1 MIRLTADLPTLDFA
15 KSDQDAPASISG
27 IAVPWAPVTATVS
40 NGKRVAFQR
49 GAFDVNQKA
58 AKLIEGHDLTQL
70 RGTVNALAD
79 MEEGLG
85 FTATFAKTRA
95 SADAVE
101 LVKAGAYDAVS
112 VGADVIESYYDKE
125 LKATVVTKA
134 NLVELSLVAVPAFSG
149 AEIRDIAA
157 QADDEPEPD
166 EIPTETTPPT
176 PSEEDETMSEPTTVE
191 AAIAT
196 QPIYATA
203 RKEVK
208 IPTAGEYI
216 AAAVAGGDKWK
227 AFHEVLQ
234 AAAPD
239 VSLADGPGV
248 LPELIVGNVYNN
260 FIGMRPVVDVV
271 GARSMPSA
279 GSTFIRPKVTTH
291 NSVGAQ
297 SPDNTTLTQ
306 STFVISAET
315 VTKGTYGGYVEISEQ
330 IISWSDPSMLNA
342 LLDDMARIYMNETDD
357 VACTDLVAGAT
368 TTGAFGDPTVPADWL
383 AWIGASSSTILTAS
397 NGNNP
402 NTLFV
407 SADVFGDM
415 IALSDTAGR
424 PLFPN
429 LNAQNAFG
437 AVAVTSDTGTAFGCR
452 VVRDRNFPAN
462 TLILGDT
469 SGFEIFEQQRGSV
482 SVLAPSTLSTT
493 LAFRGY
499 FATLMIDAAKF
510 VAASGY

>member
-1 MIRLTADLPTLDFA
+1 M
-15 KSDQDAPASISG
+15 
-27 IAVPWAPVTATVS
+27 
-40 NGKRVAFQR
+40 
-49 GAFDVNQKA
+49 
-58 AKLIEGHDLTQL
+58 
-70 RGTVNALAD
+70 
-79 MEEGLG
+79 
-85 FTATFAKTRA
+85 
-95 SADAVE
+95 
-101 LVKAGAYDAVS
+101 
-112 VGADVIESYYDKE
+112 
-125 LKATVVTKA
+125 
-134 NLVELSLVAVPAFSG
+134 
-149 AEIRDIAA
+149 
-157 QADDEPEPD
+157 
-166 EIPTETTPPT
+166 
-176 PSEEDETMSEPTTVE
+176 
-191 AAIAT
+191 
-196 QPIYATA
+196 
-203 RKEVK
+203 
-208 IPTAGEYI
+208 
-216 AAAVAGGDKWK
+216 
-227 AFHEVLQ
+227 
-234 AAAPD
+234 
-239 VSLADGPGV
+239 SLADGPGV
-248 LPELIVGNVYNN
+248 LPEIITGNVYNN
-260 FIGMRPVVDVV
+260 FIGMRPVVDVI

-291 NSVGAQ
+291 NSVGVQ
-297 SPDNTTLTQ
+297 SPDNTTLTA

-368 TTGAFGDPTVPADWL
+368 TTGAFADPTEPADWL

-415 IALSDTAGR
+415 IALSDSTGR

-499 FATLMIDAAKF
+499 FATLMIDADKF
-510 VAASGY
+510 VKASGY